1 MRIVTVAMP
10 VASTPAEVY
19 AKADV
24 DALLAMLVH
33 KIGQVVMQQ
42 GIEQGQGLLQ
52 DWLVLF
58 VAAYNNHK
66 GLLLRSPQEVGM
78 QSLKTLPWL
87 LTLHLPAS
95 GGECGSCWS
104 CSDLMLLMSLWPV
117 IMAAANEFK
126 SSRREVPFIM
136 RIDVYQPMLIQSCSP
151 RWMQTW
157 LDARLCRPCRGWC
170 TACCAAL

>member
-42 GIEQGQGLLQ
+42 GVEQGQGLLQ

-66 GLLLRSPQEVGM
+66 GLQPRSPQEVCM
-78 QSLKTLPWL
+78 QSL
-87 LTLHLPAS
+87 
-95 GGECGSCWS
+95 
-104 CSDLMLLMSLWPV
+104 M
-117 IMAAANEFK
+117 I
-126 SSRREVPFIM
+126 SSH
-136 RIDVYQPMLIQSCSP
+136 
-151 RWMQTW
+151 
-157 LDARLCRPCRGWC
+157 A
-170 TACCAAL
+170 

>member
-1 MRIVTVAMP
+1 MMLHASEHQNLEMQTDFLGMLTDSGTLLYSLVCRLLLERRMRIVTVAVP

-24 DALLAMLVH
+24 DTLLAMLVH

-66 GLLLRSPQEVGM
+66 GLQPRSPKEVCIH
-78 QSLKTLPWL
+78 
-87 LTLHLPAS
+87 LHPS
-95 GGECGSCWS
+95 KPEH
-104 CSDLMLLMSLWPV
+104 
-117 IMAAANEFK
+117 
-126 SSRREVPFIM
+126 
-136 RIDVYQPMLIQSCSP
+136 QH
-151 RWMQTW
+151 
-157 LDARLCRPCRGWC
+157 RP
-170 TACCAAL
+170 